1 MSGAD
6 PDRCLVRLDAVAR
19 TYGRGPGAVVAV
31 HGVTCGLDRSDRVAI
46 TGASGSGKS
55 TLLHL
60 ISGLDDPT
68 AGRIEW
74 PGLGGRPFGRPG
86 VVGMVFQGPSL
97 VASLDALA
105 NVALPLVLAGVAEGE
120 ARNRAGRALAA
131 VGLPDLSTRLPEEL
145 SGGQA
150 QRVAV
155 ARVLATGPA
164 LIVADEPTAQLG
176 SAHASQVIDLLMKA
190 AGDLGAGL
198 VVATHDPHMA
208 ERLPRR
214 WRMVDG
220 ALMEGEPCSS

>member
-1 MSGAD
+1 MTGSHEH
-6 PDRCLVRLDAVAR
+6 LVRLHDVAR

-31 HGVTCGLDRSDRVAI
+31 HGVTCTLGRADRIAI

-60 ISGLDDPT
+60 ISSLDEPT
-68 AGRIEW
+68 TGRIEW

-97 VASLDALA
+97 VAPLHVLG

-131 VGLPDLSTRLPEEL
+131 VGLPDLSMRLPEEL

-155 ARVLATGPA
+155 ARVLATRPA

-176 SAHASQVIDLLMKA
+176 SAHAAQVIDLLMKA
-190 AGDLGAGL
+190 ADDLDAGL

-208 ERLPRR
+208 ERLPLR
-214 WRMVDG
+214 WRMADG
-220 ALMEGEPCSS
+220 TLMEGEPCSS